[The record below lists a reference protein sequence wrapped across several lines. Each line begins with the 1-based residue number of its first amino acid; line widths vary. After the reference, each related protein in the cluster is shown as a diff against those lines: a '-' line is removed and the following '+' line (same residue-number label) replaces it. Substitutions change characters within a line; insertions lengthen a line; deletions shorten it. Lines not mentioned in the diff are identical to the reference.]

1 MRVAV
6 AAQALTPVLLAGQAG
21 QAEEV
26 QEQVMVLQPHL
37 AQQIQ
42 VAAAAEDSVEQVQV
56 ALV

>member
-1 MRVAV
+1 MQAV
-6 AAQALTPVLLAGQAG
+6 AAALALTPVLLAGQAE

-42 VAAAAEDSVEQVQV
+42 AVVVVEV
-56 ALV
+56 